1 LPRPYLTHI
10 SQERREDLIRKLL
23 DDLGAVCADLGED
36 VKAAVAEVHPNL
48 VYVW

>member
-1 LPRPYLTHI
+1 LPRPYLIHI